1 MTTCNPGIRTP
12 NQNLNPSFK
21 MQNLLTTYLRAG
33 YPGLA
38 VVTAEEARAEA
49 EIAAVCTA
57 LDRHLHAWSSTEGLV
72 DTREE
77 RVTPCPD
84 PLDAFQ
90 LMDRLFASDSPRH
103 VVVLRDLQLHLDQ
116 SDPMLVR
123 RLKDILRV
131 AKGNGHTVI
140 LLGCRVKLPAEL
152 DHEITQMNLSLPDG
166 NQLGVVLDGILAA
179 NNLQQPHEVIRESA
193 LQSAL
198 GLTTTEAE
206 NVFAL
211 SVIETQ
217 GIDHQVIAR
226 EKART
231 LKRNGLI
238 EVVEGH
244 TSLQDI
250 GGLDQLKEWLER
262 RAGAFSA
269 SAKAYGLPSPKGL
282 LIVGIPGTGKSL
294 TAKATASAFG
304 LPLLRLDMGRVF
316 GGIVGQSEA
325 NLRSVIQTAEA
336 IAPCVLWI
344 DEIEKGFS
352 GSQSSGSTDGGTS
365 SRVFGSFL
373 SWMQEKEAPVFV
385 VATANDVSKLPPEF
399 LRKGRFDELFFVDLP
414 DALER
419 AQIWDIVVAR
429 NGRKPTNYDTVA
441 LARACEQFTGA
452 EIEAVFVDAMFEAY
466 ADGSEPRTTDI
477 VEAMAK
483 TVPLAQLMDGQ
494 ISALRHWA
502 KGRAREASNRA
513 KKPSRNSRRIAEA
526 N

>member
-1 MTTCNPGIRTP
+1 
-12 NQNLNPSFK
+12 
-21 MQNLLTTYLRAG
+21 MQNQLTTYLQAG

-38 VVTAEEARAEA
+38 VISSEEARAEA
-49 EIAAVCTA
+49 EIAAACTS
-57 LDRHLHAWSSTEGLV
+57 LKRRLHAWSSTEGLV
-72 DTREE
+72 DTKEG
-77 RVTPCPD
+77 RVTACPD
-84 PLDAFQ
+84 PLEALQ
-90 LMDRLFASDSPRH
+90 LLDSMFAADNPRH
-103 VVVLRDLQLHLDQ
+103 VVLFRDLQLHMEQ

-123 RLKDILRV
+123 RIKDILRV
-131 AKGNGHTVI
+131 AKGNGHALV
-140 LLGCRVKLPAEL
+140 LLGCRLKLPPEL
-152 DHEITQMNLSLPDG
+152 EHEITHVDFSLPGIDG
-166 NQLGVVLDGILAA
+166 LGTVLDGIVKSAKLK
-179 NNLQQPHEVIRESA
+179 NVHEVVRESA

-206 NVFAL
+206 NAFAL
-211 SVIETQ
+211 SVVETK
-217 GIDHQVIAR
+217 GIDHKIVAR
-226 EKART
+226 EKAHT
-231 LKRNGLI
+231 LKKNGLV
-238 EVVEGH
+238 EVVEAT
-244 TSLQDI
+244 TSLDDI
-250 GGLDQLKEWLER
+250 GGLGLLKEWLHR
-262 RAGAFSA
+262 RAGAFSE
-269 SAKAYGLPSPKGL
+269 SAKTYGLPAPKGL

-294 TAKATASAFG
+294 TAKATAGAFG

-373 SWMQEKEAPVFV
+373 SWMQEKTKAVFV

-419 AQIWDIVVAR
+419 AQIWDIVIKR
-429 NGRKPTNYDTVA
+429 HGRRPTDFDSVV

-452 EIEAVFVDAMFEAY
+452 EIEAVFIDALHEAY
-466 ADGSEPRTTDI
+466 AEGKEPGPKEI
-477 VEAMAK
+477 LEAMTS
-483 TVPLAQLMDGQ
+483 TVPLANLMDGQ
-494 ISALRHWA
+494 IAALRHWA
-502 KGRAREASNRA
+502 KGRAREAASRTTPA
-513 KKPSRNSRRIAEA
+513 RNSRRMSEA

>member
-1 MTTCNPGIRTP
+1 MN
-12 NQNLNPSFK
+12 
-21 MQNLLTTYLRAG
+21 LTTYLRAG

-38 VVTAEEARAEA
+38 VITSEEARAEA
-49 EIAAVCTA
+49 DIAAACASVE
-57 LDRHLHAWSSTEGLV
+57 RRLHAWSSTEGLV
-72 DTREE
+72 DTTDG

-84 PLDAFQ
+84 PLDALQ
-90 LMDRLFASDSPRH
+90 LLDGMFAADNPRH
-103 VVVLRDLQLHLDQ
+103 VVLLRDLQLHLDQ

-131 AKGNGHTVI
+131 AKSNGHAII
-140 LLGCRVKLPAEL
+140 LLGCRLKLPPEL
-152 DHEITQMNLSLPDG
+152 EHEITHVDFSLPDPAR
-166 NQLGVVLDGILAA
+166 LGAVLDGILKSAKLK
-179 NNLQQPHEVIRESA
+179 NVHEVVKEAA

-206 NVFAL
+206 NAFAL
-211 SVIETQ
+211 SVVETR
-217 GIDHQVIAR
+217 GIDPKVIAR

-231 LKRNGLI
+231 LKRNGLV
-238 EVVEGH
+238 EVVEAT
-244 TSLQDI
+244 TSLDDI
-250 GGLDQLKEWLER
+250 GGLGQLKEWLQR
-262 RAGAFSA
+262 RGGAFSA
-269 SAKAYGLPSPKGL
+269 SAKAYGLPAPKGL

-294 TAKATASAFG
+294 TAKATAGAFG

-373 SWMQEKEAPVFV
+373 SWMQEKTKAVFV

-399 LRKGRFDELFFVDLP
+399 LRKGRFDEMFFVDLP
-414 DALER
+414 DTSER
-419 AQIWDIVVAR
+419 AHIWDIVIAR
-429 NGRKPTNYDTVA
+429 HGRRPTDFDTVV
-441 LARACEQFTGA
+441 LSRACEQFTGA
-452 EIEAVFVDAMFEAY
+452 EIEAVFIDALHEAF
-466 ADGSEPRTTDI
+466 AEGREPGPKDI
-477 VEAMAK
+477 LESMTN

-494 ISALRHWA
+494 IAALRHWA
-502 KGRAREASNRA
+502 RGRAREAANRTA
-513 KKPSRNSRRIAEA
+513 PALKGRRIAEA

>member
-1 MTTCNPGIRTP
+1 M
-12 NQNLNPSFK
+12 NLS
-21 MQNLLTTYLRAG
+21 TYLRAG

-38 VVTAEEARAEA
+38 VITSEEARAEA
-49 EIAAVCTA
+49 EIAAACSS
-57 LDRHLHAWSSTEGLV
+57 LKRKLHAWSSTEGLV
-72 DTREE
+72 DTAEG

-84 PLDAFQ
+84 PLEALQ
-90 LMDRLFASDSPRH
+90 LLDGMFAADNPRH
-103 VVVLRDLQLHLDQ
+103 VVLLRDLQLHLEQ

-123 RLKDILRV
+123 RIKDVLRI
-131 AKGNGHTVI
+131 AKANGHALI
-140 LLGCRVKLPAEL
+140 LLGCRLKLPPEL
-152 DHEITQMNLSLPDG
+152 EHEISHVDFSMPDPTR
-166 NQLGVVLDGILAA
+166 LGTVLDGIVKSAKIK
-179 NNLQQPHEVIRESA
+179 NVRETVRESA

-206 NVFAL
+206 NAFAL
-211 SVIETQ
+211 SVVETK
-217 GIDHQVIAR
+217 GIDHKIVAR

-238 EVVEGH
+238 EVVEAT
-244 TSLQDI
+244 TSLDDI
-250 GGLDQLKEWLER
+250 GGLNHLKEWLMR
-262 RAGAFSA
+262 RAGAFSE
-269 SAKAYGLPSPKGL
+269 SAKTYGLPAPKGL

-294 TAKATASAFG
+294 TAKATAGAFG
-304 LPLLRLDMGRVF
+304 LPLLRLDMGCVF

-352 GSQSSGSTDGGTS
+352 GSKSSGSTDGGTS
-365 SRVFGSFL
+365 SRVLGSFL
-373 SWMQEKEAPVFV
+373 SWMQEKTKAVFV

-399 LRKGRFDELFFVDLP
+399 LRKGRFDEMFFVDLP

-419 AQIWDIVVAR
+419 AQIWDIVIKR
-429 NGRKPTNYDTVA
+429 LGRRPTDYDTVV

-452 EIEAVFVDAMFEAY
+452 EIEAVFIDALHEAF
-466 ADGSEPRTTDI
+466 AEGKEPGPKEI
-477 VEAMAK
+477 LEAMTH

-494 ISALRHWA
+494 IAALRHWA
-502 KGRAREASNRA
+502 KGRAREAASRSA
-513 KKPSRNSRRIAEA
+513 PGPRNSRRISHA